1 MIRQLLIIF
10 GCLYS
15 GKFFVGITGA
25 KLPPSIVGL
34 FLMLLLLM
42 TGLVKIKDVEG
53 VGNFFNKNI
62 AFFFVPAGVAIM
74 AYFGMLVSYFWTIL
88 LSTIVSIILV
98 LIVTG
103 WSHQLLRKKRK

>member
-1 MIRQLLIIF
+1 MVRQLLIIF

-15 GKFFVGITGA
+15 GKLFVAITGV
-25 KLPPSIVGL
+25 KLPPSIIGL

-42 TGLVKIKDVEG
+42 TGLVKIKDIEET
-53 VGNFFNKNI
+53 GNFFNKNI

-74 AYFGMLVSYFWTIL
+74 AYFGLLVSYFWTIL
-88 LSTIVSIILV
+88 LSTVISIILV

-103 WSHQLLRKKRK
+103 WSHQILRKKRK